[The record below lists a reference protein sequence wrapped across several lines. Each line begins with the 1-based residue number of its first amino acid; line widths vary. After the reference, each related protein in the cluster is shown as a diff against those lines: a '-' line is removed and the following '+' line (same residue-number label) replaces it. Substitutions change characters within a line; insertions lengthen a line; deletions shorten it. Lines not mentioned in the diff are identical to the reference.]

1 MNSVVESCRNKGYVT
16 TIMERRRY
24 LSHILS
30 ENKAE
35 RAHAERQAINTTIQG
50 SAADIIK
57 KATIE
62 IDRKLKDLF
71 SKEQRF
77 TTSKK
82 GKFYSFLFI
91 LSLIF
96 L

>member
-1 MNSVVESCRNKGYVT
+1 
-16 TIMERRRY
+16 MERRRY

-71 SKEQRF
+71 SKEWI
-77 TTSKK
+77 SKK
-82 GKFYSFLFI
+82 GKFYSFLLI
-91 LSLIF
+91 LH
-96 L
+96 

>member
-1 MNSVVESCRNKGYVT
+1 
-16 TIMERRRY
+16 MERRRY

-35 RAHAERQAINTTIQG
+35 RAQAERQAINTTIQG

-71 SKEQRF
+71 NKEWGF
-77 TTSKK
+77 TTNKK
-82 GKFYSFLFI
+82 GKFLLI
-91 LSLIF
+91 LH
-96 L
+96 